1 MNTLRVLLPGAPQA
15 GRADAWAVFGLD
27 GRVLQEGRGTPA
39 EWPRTDR
46 VEAVLAAER
55 SRLVDLTL
63 PPLSADRVPGA
74 VAYARAARSARS
86 VFARPAPSPR
96 SAAVLRSPWLWTAAA
111 GLVAAGAVAVGVAVA
126 SAASETGTFQP
137 GSLTVR

>member
-74 VAYARAARSARS
+74 VAYA
-86 VFARPAPSPR
+86 
-96 SAAVLRSPWLWTAAA
+96 LEDQ
-111 GLVAAGAVAVGVAVA
+111 VAADGDPPRVAIGAQRAD
-126 SAASETGTFQP
+126 
-137 GSLTVR
+137 